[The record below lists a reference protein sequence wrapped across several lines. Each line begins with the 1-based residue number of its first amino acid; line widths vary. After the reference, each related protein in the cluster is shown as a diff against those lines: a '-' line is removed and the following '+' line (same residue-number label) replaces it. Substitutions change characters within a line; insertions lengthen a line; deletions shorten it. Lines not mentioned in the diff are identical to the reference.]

1 MASKTF
7 KTRGG
12 HRRVTV
18 LATGLLLL
26 FAQLIGAGHL
36 HRFEFRTGVIASG
49 PATAGESGV
58 CPICFGTVHTPVT
71 VGSGPL
77 IVRAQSVAKGTV
89 EQPAVAYAVATL
101 DSPHGRAPPAP
112 V

>member
-7 KTRGG
+7 KARGG
-12 HRRVTV
+12 RRRGTV

-26 FAQLIGAGHL
+26 FGQLIGAGHL
-36 HRFEFRTGVIASG
+36 HRYQFRTGVFATG

-58 CPICFGTVHTPVT
+58 CPICFATVHTPVT

-89 EQPAVAYAVATL
+89 EQPAVAYAVPTL
-101 DSPHGRAPPAP
+101 DSPHGRAPP
-112 V
+112 VLV